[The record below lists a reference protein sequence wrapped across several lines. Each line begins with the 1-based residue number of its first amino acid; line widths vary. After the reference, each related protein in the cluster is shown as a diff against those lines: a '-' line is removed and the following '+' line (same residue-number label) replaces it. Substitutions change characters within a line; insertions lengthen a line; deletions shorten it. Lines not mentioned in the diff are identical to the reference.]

1 MGVIQ
6 RQTIKNN
13 ILAYLSVAIAA
24 YAYIEVYPQN
34 MALRGHADGLLKWAL
49 LLYPFITLGMS
60 LVIVRFFPY
69 LRGTPKNK
77 AGQLLTR
84 GLIVVSAAVSTL
96 AAINWLVG
104 DWLAATLIARGYQL
118 GKLADYRWTIIAL
131 VAALAYSAV
140 VTAHLANFR
149 RIAIPVIFNN
159 LLLKIG
165 LLGIFLLALRGFY
178 GIDGFTLALVGL
190 YATAFVG
197 LLFYAASVA
206 GVRPR
211 WGKLSFQEKGLEDMY
226 SLAAFGIFGS
236 IGTVLLTQMD
246 TIFINTY
253 DGDVDTG
260 VYSFAVFVT
269 MVIAIPFKAVNKIA
283 SPIVA
288 ERWKSQ
294 DFTHLGFLY
303 QQTSQVLFAVGGL
316 IYAGALVCLPY
327 VFELRESTSALAPSY
342 IAVMILGAAQLV
354 DQLTS
359 INGTLVSYTDYYRW
373 NIVFL
378 VVVGVLNAIL
388 NYLFIVQLE
397 LGLMGAATAT
407 LVSLALF
414 NTIKLL
420 FIFWKMGLH
429 PLSWS
434 PVITA
439 IVLAGLGSI
448 AFYLPGPEHPI
459 LNILLRGGFLTAG
472 YLLYLRYT
480 NGVPPLR
487 RALRSGLKQMLS

>member
-69 LRGTPKNK
+69 LQGKPKEK

-84 GLIVVSAAVSTL
+84 ALAVVTL
-96 AAINWLVG
+96 AVLVLSLFNWFFG
-104 DWLAATLIARGYQL
+104 DWIISALLAKDYQL
-118 GKLADYRWTIIAL
+118 GKLVDYRWTIIAL
-131 VAALAYSAV
+131 VATLAYSAV
-140 VTAHLANFR
+140 VTAHLANFK
-149 RIAIPVIFNN
+149 RIAVPVIFNN
-159 LLLKIG
+159 LLLKVG
-165 LLGIFLLALRGFY
+165 MLGIFLLALNGFY
-178 GIDGFTLALVGL
+178 DIDGFTLALIGL
-190 YATAFVG
+190 YATAFIG

-206 GVRPR
+206 GIRPR
-211 WGKLSFQEKGLEDMY
+211 WGQLRFQQKGIEDMY

-253 DGDVDTG
+253 IGDVDTG

-288 ERWKSQ
+288 ESWKSQ
-294 DFTHLGFLY
+294 DFPHLGFLY
-303 QQTSQVLFAVGGL
+303 QQTSQVLFAAGGL
-316 IYAGALVCLPY
+316 IYTGALVCLPY
-327 VFELRESTSALAPSY
+327 VFELRENTSALAPSY
-342 IAVMILGAAQLV
+342 IAVIILGAAQLV

-378 VVVGVLNAIL
+378 VIVGVLNGIL

-397 LGLMGAATAT
+397 MGLMGAATAT

-414 NTIKLL
+414 NTIKLI
-420 FIFWKMGLH
+420 FIFWKMRLH

-434 PVITA
+434 PVITSV
-439 IVLAGLGSI
+439 VLATLGSI
-448 AFYLPGPEHPI
+448 AFYLPGPESPL
-459 LNILLRGGFLTAG
+459 LNILLRGSILTGG

-487 RALRSGLKQMLS
+487 RALRGGLKKMLS

>member
-1 MGVIQ
+1 MGIIQ

-24 YAYIEVYPQN
+24 YAYIEVYPQD

-49 LLYPFITLGMS
+49 LIYPFITLGMS

-69 LRGTPKNK
+69 LKGAPEEK

-84 GLIVVSAAVSTL
+84 GLAVVSAAILGLSAV
-96 AAINWLVG
+96 NWLIG
-104 DWLAATLIARGYQL
+104 DWLAHTLLDQGYEL
-118 GKLADYRWTIIAL
+118 GKLAEYRWTIIAL
-131 VAALAYSAV
+131 VAILAYSAV
-140 VTAHLANFR
+140 VTAHLANFK
-149 RIAIPVIFNN
+149 RIAVPVIFNN

-178 GIDGFTLALVGL
+178 GLDGFTLALVGL
-190 YATAFVG
+190 YTVAFVG

-211 WGKLSFQEKGLEDMY
+211 WGKLSFHEKGLEDMY

-236 IGTVLLTQMD
+236 IGTVLLTHMD
-246 TIFINTY
+246 TIFVNTY
-253 DGDVDTG
+253 IGDVDTG

-269 MVIAIPFKAVNKIA
+269 MIIAIPFKAVNKIA

-288 ERWKSQ
+288 ERWKAQ
-294 DFTHLGFLY
+294 DYPHLGFLY
-303 QQTSQVLFAVGGL
+303 QQTAQVLFAAGGL
-316 IYAGALVCLPY
+316 IYTGALVCLPY

-342 IAVMILGAAQLV
+342 IAVVILGAAQLV
-354 DQLTS
+354 DQMTS

-378 VVVGVLNAIL
+378 VIVGILNGVL

-397 LGLMGAATAT
+397 YGLLGAASAT
-407 LVSLALF
+407 LVSLVLF
-414 NTIKLL
+414 NSIKLI

-434 PVITA
+434 PLVTSL
-439 IVLAGLGSI
+439 VLAALGAA
-448 AFYLPGPEHPI
+448 AFYLPGPENPL
-459 LNILLRGGFLTAG
+459 LNILLRGGFLTG
-472 YLLYLRYT
+472 SYFLYLRYT
-480 NGVPPLR
+480 NGVPPLK
-487 RALRSGLKQMLS
+487 RALRGGIKQMLG